1 MMENR
6 ETAMPDRGRS
16 TAEGLPERTLASGKR
31 GAAPGA
37 VAINL
42 SRRVAMALL
51 AADSVGMVLFFNLA
65 FWLRLDVIPWFTP
78 GMLLPLG
85 LLLLSMYVL
94 DTFVLERQVSGM
106 RPPARAVVGVGVAGL
121 LTGVTA
127 YAGAFWGTDPTFGRG
142 IFPVAFALQA
152 AWSTLWRVY
161 LGRWVYEQAGQIRWL
176 VIGTGEQALSL
187 RADFVRSNAQGELLF
202 LAEGPGAS
210 ALESGLTSIGSVED
224 LERVAAESWSG
235 VIVALTD
242 PAPESLVHQLMVL
255 RFSGVR
261 VYGIADFYEQLWF
274 KVPVLHTRHGWLV
287 FAHGFDLL
295 HNPLGLRIKRLT
307 DAFLALVLLLV
318 TLPVMLL
325 AAIAVKLESR
335 GPVIFRQARTGLG
348 GNEFEILKFRSM
360 TDNAERDGPQWAQKS
375 DPRITRVGRVLR
387 LLRIDELPQLVNVL
401 KGEMSFIGPRPERLV
416 FNAQLEEEI
425 PLYNLRHLVRPGIT
439 GWAQVMYPY
448 GASVED
454 AREKLQYDLYY
465 IKNYSVLL
473 DIGIVFKTL
482 RVVLLGKGR

>member
-1 MMENR
+1 MADPRIASVKTDEAGASN
-6 ETAMPDRGRS
+6 AGS
-16 TAEGLPERTLASGKR
+16 QAIAEHRR
-31 GAAPGA
+31 RAAPGA
-37 VAINL
+37 AAIGL
-42 SRRVAMALL
+42 PRRVAFTLL
-51 AADSVGMVLFFNLA
+51 ALDTAGLVLFFNLA

-78 GMLLPLG
+78 GMLMPLG
-85 LLLLSMYVL
+85 LLILSMYVL
-94 DTFVLERQVSGM
+94 DTYMLERQVSGL
-106 RPPARAVVGVGVAGL
+106 RPPARAILGVGVAGL
-121 LTGVTA
+121 LTGAAA
-127 YAGAFWGTDPTFGRG
+127 YAGAFWGADPTFGRG
-142 IFPVAFALQA
+142 IFPVAFTLQA
-152 AWSTLWRVY
+152 PWSALWRLY
-161 LGRWVYEQAGQIRWL
+161 LGRWVHEQAEQIRWL

-187 RADFVRSNAQGELLF
+187 REDFIRSKTQGEMLF
-202 LAEGPGAS
+202 LAERPDAREAS
-210 ALESGLTSIGSVED
+210 SELSPIGSLED
-224 LERVAAESWSG
+224 LERVADEPWSG
-235 VIVALTD
+235 VIVALSD

-261 VYGIADFYEQLWF
+261 VYGIADFYEQMWF
-274 KVPVLHTRHGWLV
+274 KVPVMHTRRGWLV
-287 FAHGFDLL
+287 FAHGFELL
-295 HNPLGLRIKRLT
+295 HNPLGLRIKRLL
-307 DAFLALVLLLV
+307 DIFFAAALVLAAF
-318 TLPVMLL
+318 PVMVL
-325 AAIAVKLESR
+325 AALLVKLESR

-348 GNEFEILKFRSM
+348 GKEFEILKFRSM

-401 KGEMSFIGPRPERLV
+401 KGEMSFIGPRPERPV